1 MAIIFIYKKGD
12 DLVFCDEY
20 DARKDQDKLF
30 EDGYKHIATVDA
42 ATVLDTIYKIT
53 ISRNGV
59 TDKVLSIRKFFK
71 FN

>member
-1 MAIIFIYKKGD
+1 MAIVFIYKKGD
-12 DLVFCDEY
+12 DLVFCDEV
-20 DARKDQDKLF
+20 DARKKQDKLF

-53 ISRNGV
+53 TSKKGV
-59 TDKVLSIRKFFK
+59 TDKVLAIRKFFK